1 MTLEKRLEE
10 FVRLADDRGLRIE
23 GIAAADESRLLFHHH
38 FTADQPRNI
47 YSHTKS
53 YMAMAVGMA
62 MEDGLLSLDDTLA
75 SFFPEKLPEHP
86 TDELLS
92 IRLRDL
98 LTMSSGFGGAF
109 LMNTDRRAGTGAPDY
124 VAYMLS
130 LPVREKPGSRFCYST
145 ADSIL
150 AGRMV
155 EKAVGKTLSLYLYE
169 RLFSKLGQG
178 FPLWDH
184 CPEGHP
190 IGGGGMILSLTEMMK
205 LGQLCLAGG
214 VWNGERL
221 ISENWVREA
230 TRLQIETDNPAD
242 VWNCGYGYQFWL
254 SPYPGAY
261 RADGAFGQVTTVLPA
276 AGLVVA
282 VQCPETGDFDQVKRA
297 LHEEL
302 LSQI

>member
-1 MTLEKRLEE
+1 MKAIVIGGVAAGMSAASKLRRVLPDAQIAVYERGGYLSYGACGLPYYIGGFNDDPGRLIARTREQYDKMGIETHLHHEVLSVDPDARRVRVKDHDSGRE
-10 FVRLADDRGLRIE
+10 FEDAYDALMI
-23 GIAAADESRLLFHHH
+23 
-38 FTADQPRNI
+38 
-47 YSHTKS
+47 
-53 YMAMAVGMA
+53 AVGCNSVA
-62 MEDGLLSLDDTLA
+62 PKVPGADLPSVFYLKTMEDGLLSLDDTLA

-109 LMNTDRRAGTGAPDY
+109 LMNGDRRAGTGAPDY

-190 IGGGGMILSLTEMMK
+190 IGGGGMFLSLTEMMK
-205 LGQLCLAGG
+205 P
-214 VWNGERL
+214 VMRRRPNGTIARFP
-221 ISENWVREA
+221 NEA
-230 TRLQIETDNPAD
+230 SSS
-242 VWNCGYGYQFWL
+242 
-254 SPYPGAY
+254 SPSG
-261 RADGAFGQVTTVLPA
+261 T
-276 AGLVVA
+276 
-282 VQCPETGDFDQVKRA
+282 
-297 LHEEL
+297 
-302 LSQI
+302 I